1 MRIVIIEAG
10 DTYIEQAGCFEADL
24 AGSEGEMV
32 EQAKALVKERGCR
45 VMPGPEAESEGG
57 CCEYCQEIDAYGNVQ
72 ESIAITVYP
81 EEPTRA

>member
-24 AGSEGEMV
+24 AGLEGEMV
-32 EQAKALVKERGCR
+32 EQAKALVKERGYR

-57 CCEYCQEIDAYGNVQ
+57 CCEYVGVSDGTEYV
-72 ESIAITVYP
+72 AITVYP
-81 EEPTRA
+81 GR